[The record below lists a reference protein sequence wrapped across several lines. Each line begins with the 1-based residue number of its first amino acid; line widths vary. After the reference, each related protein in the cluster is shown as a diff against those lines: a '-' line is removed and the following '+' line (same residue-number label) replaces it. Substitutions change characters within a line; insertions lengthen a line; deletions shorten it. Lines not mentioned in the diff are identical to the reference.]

1 MARPSTSFTLYH
13 DVVLIAY
20 SYCFK
25 MLPKRRCLL
34 LAFGALLHSWLH
46 CVSSAFGLAR
56 LTCRLQHPPLHRPSR
71 IRHHRLLYSSNSGN
85 ESSDEGAPASKAE
98 DSDNKP
104 TIQQRLGRY
113 WSVFKTASIAFVA
126 GSLSAFILSI
136 ILFNQSFDYNPAS
149 EYQSADMMSTSLPAR
164 TPTSL
169 PESSQMQ
176 QSVTLYRSILELL
189 TSSYVDD
196 IDTDEMLETSV
207 DSMLSTLD
215 PYTEYL
221 SQKDLAKRKNL
232 VGIGLFVMKSGVSS
246 DSVTLD
252 GKSAST
258 LISGIPSA
266 IKLPTQLLDDPQS
279 QNKQTFKVVLSLEG
293 YAYDAG
299 LRVGDELI
307 SIDGQS
313 ITGDDASTMP
323 SLEEVRELLVG
334 VPGTKV
340 KIQFTRPGVVGVQS
354 VDVER
359 KLVQFPSVPCATLL
373 KQTSDG
379 GYIGYIRLRR
389 FGIDAGDRMKA
400 AIQSL
405 KTQASQSPTTPLQ
418 PDNALKG
425 LVLDLRDNTGG
436 ELIEAIKVASLFLPD
451 KTYLGS
457 SKGEGSMMPNQS
469 YYSGKLDFTQFGYPS
484 QSNEFVQETNQQMID
499 PDKTHIVILTNKQT
513 ASASEFLAGVF
524 QDLDLGVIVGNDKET
539 LGKGIGQRELPLPFS
554 RALKITYHEF
564 YTPSGR
570 CVQRQYE
577 QNKSMQSP
585 RRHTQSNEVF
595 YTANG
600 RKISDR
606 RGIQVDVRIKPSKSQ
621 LSDLLSSS
629 GAYYKYASEFY
640 ANHPS
645 AKIADVD
652 NKIYK
657 DFQSFVSREQQRGK
671 LKLEEIFDDKHI
683 LQQMELISKS
693 SNKRDLSLKSTARL
707 REEIVKDL
715 LTDFDACKDIIK
727 AELELNL
734 LARDLPDSVLIERSA
749 KSDGLVEETV
759 KLLLE
764 NSSSYNAILNKSVK

>member
-1 MARPSTSFTLYH
+1 
-13 DVVLIAY
+13 
-20 SYCFK
+20 
-25 MLPKRRCLL
+25 
-34 LAFGALLHSWLH
+34 
-46 CVSSAFGLAR
+46 
-56 LTCRLQHPPLHRPSR
+56 LQHPPLHRPSR
-71 IRHHRLLYSSNSGN
+71 QTRQHWLLYSGN
-85 ESSDEGAPASKAE
+85 ESGDEGGPVSKAE
-98 DSDNKP
+98 DSDNKS
-104 TIQQRLGRY
+104 TLQQRLGRY
-113 WSVFKTASIAFVA
+113 WTVFKTASIAFVS
-126 GSLSAFILSI
+126 GSMSAFILSI

-149 EYQSADMMSTSLPAR
+149 EYRSADYMLTSLPAR
-164 TPTSL
+164 TKTSAS
-169 PESSQMQ
+169 ESSQIQ
-176 QSVTLYRSILELL
+176 QSVTLYRSILETL

-196 IDTDEMLETSV
+196 INTDEMLETSV

-215 PYTEYL
+215 PYSEYL
-221 SQKDLAKRKNL
+221 SQKELSKRKNL
-232 VGIGLFVMKSGVSS
+232 VGIGLFVMKSGIGS
-246 DSVTLD
+246 DAVTLD

-266 IKLPTQLLDDPQS
+266 IKLPTQLLDESQS

-340 KIQFTRPGVVGVQS
+340 KIQFTRPGSSDVQTI
-354 VDVER
+354 DVER
-359 KLVQFPSVPCATLL
+359 KVVQFSSVPCAFLL
-373 KQTSDG
+373 KQTNDG

-389 FGIDAGDRMKA
+389 FGTDAGESMRA

-405 KTQASQSPTTPLQ
+405 QNRASQGENPTPSQL
-418 PDNALKG
+418 DNALTG

-436 ELIEAIKVASLFLPD
+436 ELIEAIKVASIFVPD
-451 KTYLGS
+451 NTYLGS
-457 SKGEGSMMPNQS
+457 SKGEGSMIPDQS
-469 YYSGKLDFTQFGYPS
+469 YYSGKLDLTQFGYPS
-484 QSNEFVQETNQQMID
+484 QSSVIVQETNQQMID
-499 PDKTHIVILTNKQT
+499 PDKTHIVILTNRKT

-524 QDLDLGVIVGNDKET
+524 QDLDLGVIVGNDRET

-570 CVQRQYE
+570 CVQRQYKE
-577 QNKSMQSP
+577 NKSKQSP
-585 RRHTQSNEVF
+585 RRRTQSNEVF

-606 RGIQVDVRIKPSKSQ
+606 MGVQVDLRVRIKQSL

-629 GAYYKYASEFY
+629 GAYYKYASDWY
-640 ANHPS
+640 ANHPHHPS
-645 AKIADVD
+645 AKIFGVD
-652 NKIYK
+652 NKTYK
-657 DFQSFVSREQQRGK
+657 DFQSFVSREQQRGNI
-671 LKLEEIFDDKHI
+671 KLEEVFDDKHI

-693 SNKRDLSLKSTARL
+693 SNQRDLSLKSTARL
-707 REEIVKDL
+707 KEEIVKDL
-715 LTDFDACKDIIK
+715 LKDFDASKDIIK

-734 LARDLPDSVLIERSA
+734 LARDLPDSVLLERSA
-749 KSDGLVEETV
+749 KSDELVKEAV

-764 NSSSYNAILNKSVK
+764 NNNSYDAILNKSVK